1 MKITKIVV
9 DKMFKVVYIENT
21 MTKKKSITIRLN
33 AENYDKL
40 SAIAIADRRSKA
52 MITEIAVEQYLNRR
66 KAI

>member
-1 MKITKIVV
+1 
-9 DKMFKVVYIENT
+9 

-40 SAIAIADRRSKA
+40 SAIAITDRRSKA
-52 MITEIAVEQYLNRR
+52 MTTEIAVEQYLSRR

>member
-1 MKITKIVV
+1 
-9 DKMFKVVYIENT
+9 MFKVVYIENT

-52 MITEIAVEQYLNRR
+52 MTTEIAVEQYLNRR